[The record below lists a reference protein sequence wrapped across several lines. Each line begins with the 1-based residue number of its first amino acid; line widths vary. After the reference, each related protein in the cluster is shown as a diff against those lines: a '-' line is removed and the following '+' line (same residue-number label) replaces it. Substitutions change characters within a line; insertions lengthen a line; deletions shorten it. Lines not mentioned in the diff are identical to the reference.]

1 MKGSDSMKR
10 ISLIILCIAI
20 LTTLSACG
28 KRQDVIPNQSASD
41 ISAASDDENKSV
53 NQDTNVTDE
62 VTDDSQYSEEETEE
76 YVVPETGEKD
86 FRSEK
91 ERIEINNNLRDVKEL
106 INDECYDDALMIIQ
120 SLKTRK
126 LSKEESE
133 KLTELQE
140 QLENMSK

>member
-28 KRQDVIPNQSASD
+28 KRQNVIPNQSASD

-53 NQDTNVTDE
+53 DQDTNVTDE

>member
-1 MKGSDSMKR
+1 MKR
-10 ISLIILCIAI
+10 ISLVILCFII

-28 KRQDVIPNQSASD
+28 KRQDVTPNQSVSD
-41 ISAASDDENKSV
+41 IPIASDDENKSV
-53 NQDTNVTDE
+53 DEDTNVTDE
-62 VTDDSQYSEEETEE
+62 TTDDPQYSEEETEE
-76 YVVPETGEKD
+76 YVIPETGEKD

-91 ERIEINNNLRDVKEL
+91 ERIEINNNLRDAQDL

-133 KLTELQE
+133 KLTELQA
-140 QLENMSK
+140 QMMHISD

>member
-1 MKGSDSMKR
+1 MKR

-28 KRQDVIPNQSASD
+28 KRQNVIPNQSASD

-53 NQDTNVTDE
+53 DQDTNVTDE

-91 ERIEINNNLRDVKEL
+91 ERIEINNNLRDVNEL

>member
-1 MKGSDSMKR
+1 MKGSDIMKR

-28 KRQDVIPNQSASD
+28 KRQNVIPNQPASD

-53 NQDTNVTDE
+53 DRDTNVTDE

-91 ERIEINNNLRDVKEL
+91 ERIEINNNLRDAQEL
-106 INDECYDDALMIIQ
+106 INEECYDDALMIIQ

-133 KLTELQE
+133 KLTELQA
-140 QLENMSK
+140 QMMHISD

>member
-1 MKGSDSMKR
+1 MKR

-28 KRQDVIPNQSASD
+28 KRQNVIPNQSASD

-53 NQDTNVTDE
+53 DQDTNVTDE

>member
-62 VTDDSQYSEEETEE
+62 VTDDSQYSEELTEE
-76 YVVPETGEKD
+76 YVVPDTGEKD

>member
-1 MKGSDSMKR
+1 MKGSDNMKR
-10 ISLIILCIAI
+10 ISLVILCFII

-28 KRQDVIPNQSASD
+28 KRQDVTPNQSVSDIPIASD
-41 ISAASDDENKSV
+41 NENKFV
-53 NQDTNVTDE
+53 DEDTNVTDE
-62 VTDDSQYSEEETEE
+62 ATDDPQYSEEETEE

-91 ERIEINNNLRDVKEL
+91 ERIEINNNLRDAQDL

-126 LSKEESE
+126 LSKEENE
-133 KLTELQE
+133 KLIELQA
-140 QLENMSK
+140 QMMHISD

>member
-10 ISLIILCIAI
+10 ISLIVLCIAI

-28 KRQDVIPNQSASD
+28 KRQNVIPNQSASD

-53 NQDTNVTDE
+53 DQDTNVTDE

-140 QLENMSK
+140 QLESMSK

>member
-10 ISLIILCIAI
+10 ISLIILCFII

-28 KRQDVIPNQSASD
+28 KRQDVTPNQSVSD
-41 ISAASDDENKSV
+41 IPAASGDENKSV
-53 NQDTNVTDE
+53 DEDTDVTDE
-62 VTDDSQYSEEETEE
+62 TTDDSQYSEEETEE

-91 ERIEINNNLRDVKEL
+91 ERVEINNNLRDAQEL

-133 KLTELQE
+133 KLTELQA
-140 QLENMSK
+140 QMMHISD

>member
-1 MKGSDSMKR
+1 MKR

-28 KRQDVIPNQSASD
+28 KRQNVIPNQSASD

-53 NQDTNVTDE
+53 DQDTNVTDE

-140 QLENMSK
+140 QLESMSK

>member
-10 ISLIILCIAI
+10 ISLIILCFTI

-28 KRQDVIPNQSASD
+28 KRQDVTPNQSVSD
-41 ISAASDDENKSV
+41 IPAASGDENKSV
-53 NQDTNVTDE
+53 DEDTDVTDE
-62 VTDDSQYSEEETEE
+62 TTDDSQYSEEETEE

-91 ERIEINNNLRDVKEL
+91 ERVEINNNLRDAQEL

-133 KLTELQE
+133 KLTELQA
-140 QLENMSK
+140 QMMHISD

>member
-28 KRQDVIPNQSASD
+28 KRQNVIPNQSASD

-140 QLENMSK
+140 QLESMSK

>member
-1 MKGSDSMKR
+1 MKR
-10 ISLIILCIAI
+10 ISLIVLCIAI

-28 KRQDVIPNQSASD
+28 KRQNVIPNQSASD

-53 NQDTNVTDE
+53 DQDTNVTDE

-140 QLENMSK
+140 QLESMSK

>member
-10 ISLIILCIAI
+10 ISLVILCFII

-28 KRQDVIPNQSASD
+28 KRQDVTPNQSVSD
-41 ISAASDDENKSV
+41 IPIASDDENKSV
-53 NQDTNVTDE
+53 DEDTNVTDE
-62 VTDDSQYSEEETEE
+62 ATDDPQYSEEETEE
-76 YVVPETGEKD
+76 YVVSETGEKD

-91 ERIEINNNLRDVKEL
+91 ERIEINNNLRDAQDL

-126 LSKEESE
+126 LSKEENE
-133 KLTELQE
+133 KLIELQA
-140 QLENMSK
+140 QMMYISD

>member
-1 MKGSDSMKR
+1 MKR

-28 KRQDVIPNQSASD
+28 KRQNVIPNQSAGD

-53 NQDTNVTDE
+53 DQDTNVTDE
-62 VTDDSQYSEEETEE
+62 VTDDTQYSEEETEE

>member
-1 MKGSDSMKR
+1 MKR

-20 LTTLSACG
+20 LTTLSSCG

-53 NQDTNVTDE
+53 DQDTNVTDE

-126 LSKEESE
+126 LSKEENE

-140 QLENMSK
+140 QLESMSK